1 MRYLFKIAVFSFFL
15 TTQAFAFNGDNK
27 LCWDA
32 NTETDLAGYKV
43 YVASQSGAVTG
54 VFVPDIINGRDVVLT
69 ATPLAP
75 CDSIFS
81 AYLDDTGNPLADA
94 QYFMLVTAY
103 DTSTNESPNSNEVDV
118 PLDFTP
124 PVGPGNAHIE

>member
-1 MRYLFKIAVFSFFL
+1 MDEVMKMRYLFKIAVFSFFL

-75 CDSIFS
+75 CDSI
-81 AYLDDTGNPLADA
+81 
-94 QYFMLVTAY
+94 LVPK
-103 DTSTNESPNSNEVDV
+103 NKCFG
-118 PLDFTP
+118 FTHE
-124 PVGPGNAHIE
+124 GLSHL